1 MAWNDWLRAAG
12 RGALD
17 LLYPRLCLGCRAGLS
32 GTDRHYL
39 CLACEAALP
48 RFGPEAC
55 PRCGQ
60 GLGPAAPVEA
70 RCLDCI
76 GRPLAFEGA
85 VALGPYRDLLR
96 ELVLQLKFGGERVI
110 AGDLGR
116 LLAARLAADPR
127 AADLEA
133 VVPVPLDRATERKRG
148 YNQALL
154 LAEVQGRR
162 LGRPVVA
169 GALVKARATD
179 PQATL
184 DAARRAGNIAGAFVV
199 RRPDRVAGRRLLL
212 VDDVMT
218 TGATASEA
226 ARALKEAGAA
236 YVLVAVVGR

>member
-1 MAWNDWLRAAG
+1 MIWRDWFRAAG

-39 CLACEAALP
+39 CAVCEAALP

-55 PRCGQ
+55 PKCGQ

-70 RCLDCI
+70 RCPECR
-76 GRPLAFEGA
+76 GRPLAFDGA
-85 VALGPYRDLLR
+85 VALGPYCDLLR
-96 ELVLQLKFGGERVI
+96 ELILQLKFGGERVI

-116 LLAARLAADPR
+116 LLAARLASDPR

-133 VVPVPLDRATERKRG
+133 VVPVPLHRATERKRG
-148 YNQALL
+148 YNQAAL

-162 LGRPVVA
+162 IGCPVVA
-169 GALVKARATD
+169 GVLVKARATE

-184 DAARRAGNIAGAFVV
+184 DAARRGENIAGAFAV
-199 RRPDRVAGRRLLL
+199 RRPDRVEGRRLLL

-226 ARALKEAGAA
+226 ATALKAAGAA